1 MDSIETTKIK
11 FKILIIDD
19 EPAVRRL
26 LRLTLEANDYKVI
39 EAGNGK
45 EGLLTVSMDHPD
57 IILLDLGLPD
67 ADGLSILKQLRE
79 WSQIPVIVLTVQE
92 AEDIK
97 IKMLDAGA
105 DDYVTKPFNT
115 GELLARIRVS
125 IRHSMKLDESPLFSS
140 GSLQVDLNS
149 RIVKVN
155 QQDIKL
161 TATEYS
167 LLALFVKNSGKVIT
181 HTYILKEIWGDAY
194 ADNAQTIRVHIA
206 QLRKKIEKNPALP
219 ELLITEPGVGYR
231 LKILPVT

>member
-1 MDSIETTKIK
+1 
-11 FKILIIDD
+11 
-19 EPAVRRL
+19 
-26 LRLTLEANDYKVI
+26 
-39 EAGNGK
+39 
-45 EGLLTVSMDHPD
+45 
-57 IILLDLGLPD
+57 
-67 ADGLSILKQLRE
+67 
-79 WSQIPVIVLTVQE
+79 
-92 AEDIK
+92 
-97 IKMLDAGA
+97 MLDAGA